1 MSCAWLYIQYQTT
14 VIWSLLRST
23 GVCSSVPGIQ
33 VASLLVQEHYC
44 SGTPIKYADNFL
56 TENGP
61 KTAEGSSTPF
71 KRELGPHLTQC
82 CLGHGRGYFAE
93 CGLRKVVLSCQGVIC
108 GKSSVERS
116 ANYPLLLFRI
126 PQPKNCAF
134 PRIAKL
140 PFARIAQQMCNR
152 CIPSRGPLKNKK
164 NEKWFIGYSSSMLD
178 CTSNKTLK
186 QEHTVQNYNTA
197 VTHNIQ

>member
-23 GVCSSVPGIQ
+23 GVCWSVPGIQ

-44 SGTPIKYADNFL
+44 SGTPIKYDDNFL

-108 GKSSVERS
+108 GKSSAERS
-116 ANYPLLLFRI
+116 ANYPLSLFRI
-126 PQPKNCAF
+126 LQVKNSAF
-134 PRIAKL
+134 LQIAAKL
-140 PFARIAQQMCNR
+140 PFARIVQQMCNR
-152 CIPSRGPLKNKK
+152 CIEASGVQRCLPSVFFVVHL
-164 NEKWFIGYSSSMLD
+164 
-178 CTSNKTLK
+178 
-186 QEHTVQNYNTA
+186 QQNRVVFFYNFDKLQSLFHIPHHFA
-197 VTHNIQ
+197 G